1 METYAEARIVAETA
15 ARAAGEILLSAY
27 GRVSAREKAPGDL
40 VTDADL
46 ASQRAIA
53 AILKDAF
60 PDHTLLAEEDG
71 VMPDPDAAFRWIVDP
86 LDGTINFAHGVPLW
100 CISIALEHAGE
111 LVVGVVFQPLLR
123 DLFSASK
130 GAGATRNGEPMHV
143 SGTDRL
149 QRSLIVCGMPTNY
162 VADAPRQ
169 LAIFDRFSTGTHSVR
184 RTGNSAWNLAMTA
197 AGGFEVCYGSSLY
210 PWDAA
215 AGVVLVREAGGTVT
229 LMDGSPH
236 DLYRNEVLAT
246 NGRVHGEAVEAIRT
260 AVNRRPVQAGD
271 GDE

>member
-1 METYAEARIVAETA
+1 MTEHYAKARVVAELA
-15 ARAAGEILLSAY
+15 AKTAGEILLSAY

-46 ASQRAIA
+46 DSQKAIA
-53 AILKDAF
+53 AILKERF

-71 VMPDPDAAFRWIVDP
+71 VTPDPDAPFRWIVDP

-100 CISIALEHAGE
+100 CVSIALEHAGK
-111 LVVGVVFQPLLR
+111 LVVGVVYQPLLQ
-123 DLFSASK
+123 DMFSASQ
-130 GAGATRNGEPMHV
+130 GAGASRNGQPMHV
-143 SGTDRL
+143 SATDRL
-149 QRSLIVCGMPTNY
+149 ERSLIVCGMPTNY
-162 VADAPRQ
+162 AADAERQ
-169 LAIFDRFSTGTHSVR
+169 LAIFDRFSRGTHSVR

-197 AGGFEVCYGSSLY
+197 AGGFEVCYGTSLY

-215 AGVVLVREAGGTVT
+215 AGIVLVREAGGTVS

-246 NGRVHGEAVEAIRT
+246 NGRVHAECVDAI
-260 AVNRRPVQAGD
+260 AGVALR
-271 GDE
+271 